1 MADNWTMEAKMASGQ
16 ESHSAG
22 GKSERSV
29 DSAVEATF
37 PASDPPAI
45 GGATRIEGES
55 PEPDDRE
62 GRIRRRAYELWEE
75 AGALDDQTDA
85 FWYQAEAEISGSEM
99 DGDDKSDE
107 Q

>member
-1 MADNWTMEAKMASGQ
+1 MASGA
-16 ESHSAG
+16 ERNSTG

-55 PEPDDRE
+55 QEPDDRD

-75 AGALDDQTDA
+75 AGAPDDQTDA
-85 FWYQAEAEISGSEM
+85 FWYQAEAEISGAEM
-99 DGDDKSDE
+99 DGDDKTDE
-107 Q
+107 R